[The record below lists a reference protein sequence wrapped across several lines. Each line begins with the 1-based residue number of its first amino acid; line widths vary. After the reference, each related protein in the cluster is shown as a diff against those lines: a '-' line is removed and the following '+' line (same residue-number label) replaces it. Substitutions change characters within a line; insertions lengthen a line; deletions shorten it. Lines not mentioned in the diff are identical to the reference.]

1 MMVVSVLT
9 FALTK
14 LVSLVKREDFTV
26 KYDKLE
32 GFYNPY
38 EGYLT

>member
-14 LVSLVKREDFTV
+14 LVSLVKREDVMV

-38 EGYLT
+38 AGY